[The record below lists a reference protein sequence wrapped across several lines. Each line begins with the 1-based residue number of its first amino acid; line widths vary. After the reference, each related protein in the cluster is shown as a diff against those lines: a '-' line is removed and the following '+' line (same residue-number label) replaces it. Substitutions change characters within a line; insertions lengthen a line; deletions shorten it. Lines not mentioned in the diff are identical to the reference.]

1 METLCLVD
9 KKKQVVLTVPA
20 MLMTRYGGKW
30 NWLFVISY
38 DVMTGKAVC
47 GFRSDRGWSGW
58 TGTWT
63 MSKCRRVVIVN
74 VGRFSYVLK
83 MRNMK
88 YTTSI
93 IRQKQLSDKPSADP
107 VRLEY
112 ILV

>member
-83 MRNMK
+83 MRKMK